1 MTIVRSE
8 VCQLKPE
15 VPHMWLFK
23 MADVFGDP
31 MLFDEF
37 EKERES
43 CFKSIHLDKSDVS
56 ESENANTTVDFH
68 VGESD
73 SDISEA
79 DDERDTDADSPR
91 AYSPADPL
99 SSCVSESVS
108 DTDVLSYV
116 HTDTGVSTDTS
127 FVDKELDKALVGDTA
142 LIPKAKL
149 RNGGGIS
156 ENHAIKIQAL
166 QKQLHKL
173 TQGYKKLQ
181 ASSIHC
187 HCRTSAYA
195 HCHII

>member
-1 MTIVRSE
+1 
-8 VCQLKPE
+8 
-15 VPHMWLFK
+15 

-79 DDERDTDADSPR
+79 DDERDTDADSPGPR

-99 SSCVSESVS
+99 SSCVSEGVS
-108 DTDVLSYV
+108 DTDVLSYA

-127 FVDKELDKALVGDTA
+127 FVDKELDKALAGDTA
-142 LIPKAKL
+142 PIPKAKL

-187 HCRTSAYA
+187 LCRTSAYA
-195 HCHII
+195 HCNII